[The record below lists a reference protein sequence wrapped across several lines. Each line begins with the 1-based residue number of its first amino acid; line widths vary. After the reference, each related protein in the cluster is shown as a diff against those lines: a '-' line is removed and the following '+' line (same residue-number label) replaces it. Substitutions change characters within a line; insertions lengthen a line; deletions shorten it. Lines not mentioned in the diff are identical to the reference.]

1 MNSVDEIHAV
11 WSLDDGWVGI
21 PKAVRR
27 HCYTHTQKKYVVFFK
42 VVKFQ
47 MLMDMCELT
56 QKRNGWP
63 RHFFWHFIS
72 SNMRLLRKRRPIS
85 VPGDPSCWKRALSCR
100 WSNKILQGHITT
112 GRCRGEVHIFRF
124 TSAAYEQ
131 KILLPSINTISA
143 QTFCCKNIKLL
154 FSQNK
159 DLNINNHLNVVSL
172 IIKW

>member
-112 GRCRGEVHIFRF
+112 GRCREVHIFRF

-131 KILLPSINTISA
+131 KILLPSINPIST
-143 QTFCCKNIKLL
+143 QTYSVAKINSYCSPKITNPLL
-154 FSQNK
+154 PQITA
-159 DLNINNHLNVVSL
+159 LSL
-172 IIKW
+172 IKW